1 VVPRQVP
8 RRRPPSWVVEFGKY
22 SSLGIEFAFTFLAF
36 GALGY
41 LVDRW
46 AGTYPFLMILGI
58 FLGAAAGF
66 VKLYYSV
73 FPPKAG
79 SRRSRP
85 PRVGR
90 DGKDHRGDEDTG

>member
-1 VVPRQVP
+1 MD
-8 RRRPPSWVVEFGKY
+8 FGRY

-41 LVDRW
+41 LVDKW

-73 FPPKAG
+73 FPPK
-79 SRRSRP
+79 R
-85 PRVGR
+85 
-90 DGKDHRGDEDTG
+90 GKEGKKEELKKERKDSPS

>member
-1 VVPRQVP
+1 MIPRKAP
-8 RRRPPSWVVEFGKY
+8 GRRPPSWVVDFGRY

-41 LVDRW
+41 LVDKW

-73 FPPKAG
+73 FPPK
-79 SRRSRP
+79 R
-85 PRVGR
+85 
-90 DGKDHRGDEDTG
+90 GKEGKKEELKKERKDSPS

>member
-1 VVPRQVP
+1 MTPRQKP
-8 RRRPPSWVVEFGKY
+8 GKRPPSWVVDFGKY

-41 LVDRW
+41 LVDKW

-73 FPPKAG
+73 FPPKG
-79 SRRSRP
+79 GKNGEKEGLRKKRKDP
-85 PRVGR
+85 PP
-90 DGKDHRGDEDTG
+90 